1 MNDGRT
7 TLGLL
12 IIARRKAVG
21 LTQRGLARAVGF
33 SQPYLSQAET
43 GYKVGDRVLLAIIN
57 ALDIDPADLPQFTEL
72 DE

>member
-7 TLGLL
+7 ALGLL
-12 IIARRKAVG
+12 IVARRKAVG
-21 LTQRGLARAVGF
+21 WSQRRLARSIGY
-33 SQPYLSQAET
+33 SQPYLSQVET
-43 GYKVGDRVLLAIIN
+43 GHKSGDRVVLAIMT